1 MKYAC
6 KKYHI
11 DRPGIYDFHV
21 PNEKILDVYKPGRI
35 ASPTAIH
42 SDINSVQYQVTTF
55 GLHRFRMKVFHIT

>member
-42 SDINSVQYQVTTF
+42 SDINSVQY
-55 GLHRFRMKVFHIT
+55 